1 MCTVSVCAAAA
12 AAAAYIYILN
22 LCSKADLKAVQMQME
37 QQYFIYEID
46 IIAHIFSCNTTTN

>member
-1 MCTVSVCAAAA
+1 MCTVSVCAAA